1 MENNKKVKY
10 LPYTNAEEF
19 LKSQKEHGPGIIILG
34 TISVPTRIK
43 ESKIKIRGTWVSYFV
58 LLDDPF
64 HKWQDGTIC
73 GVIDINKSNI
83 YK

>member
-43 ESKIKIRGTWVSYFV
+43 ESK
-58 LLDDPF
+58 
-64 HKWQDGTIC
+64 
-73 GVIDINKSNI
+73 NKNTRNMG
-83 YK
+83 KLFCTTR